1 MILITGDLAVL
12 PLMRL
17 VSIGKSSAGMSYL
30 VLKTGEDL
38 KIDRVTELMKIPY
51 IAKLIGPS
59 GIVQVLEF
67 WAADDEEAWHIAHE
81 NVDPLR
87 GGWVEVK
94 PMPDTQ
100 ESMDL
105 FVENEPK

>member
-1 MILITGDLAVL
+1 
-12 PLMRL
+12 
-17 VSIGKSSAGMSYL
+17 MSCL
-30 VLKTGEDL
+30 VLKTGEGL
-38 KIDRVTELMKIPY
+38 KIDQITELMKTPY

-59 GIVQVLEF
+59 GVVQVLEF
-67 WAADDEEAWHIAHE
+67 WAADDEQAWHIAHE

-100 ESMDL
+100 KSMDL
-105 FVENEPK
+105 FIEDETK

>member
-1 MILITGDLAVL
+1 MILITGGLAVL
-12 PLMRL
+12 PLMRP
-17 VSIGKSSAGMSYL
+17 VSIGKPSAGMSYL
-30 VLKTGEDL
+30 VLKTGEGL
-38 KIDRVTELMKIPY
+38 KIDRNTELMKTPY
-51 IAKLIGPS
+51 VAKLIGPS

-67 WAADDEEAWHIAHE
+67 WAADDEQAWHIAHE

-105 FVENEPK
+105 FIGDETK

>member
-1 MILITGDLAVL
+1 MA
-12 PLMRL
+12 
-17 VSIGKSSAGMSYL
+17 MSYL
-30 VLKTGEDL
+30 VLKTGEGL
-38 KIDRVTELMKIPY
+38 KIDRITELMKTPY
-51 IAKLIGPS
+51 VAKLIGPS

-67 WAADDEEAWHIAHE
+67 WASDDEEAWHIAHE

-105 FVENEPK
+105 FIGDETK